1 MTSFYIT
8 IYTICG
14 IYLLLNFKFEIQ
26 MFQQNSYRIPRYW
39 KWLKGNFGSAWRLV
53 DIAALFLI
61 FSTLLTA
68 PLAAIAVSLIALVKI
83 WLIFRKKYKKP
94 LVFTRRVWRLYSVTA
109 ILAVGAYFAMIIT
122 GFHKESGWD
131 GYTPS
136 TIVLGFLLFVTACSF
151 VPVILAAIILIPV
164 EKMIQQRYVRDAK
177 RILNSMPG
185 LRIVGI
191 TGSYG
196 KTSTKHYLHRI
207 LSEKYDVLM
216 TPGSFNT
223 PMGVVRTI
231 REHMKPFNEVFICEM
246 GAKQKGDIKEI
257 CDIVHP

>member
-53 DIAALFLI
+53 DIAALFLV

-109 ILAVGAYFAMIIT
+109 ILAVGAYVAMIIT
-122 GFHKESGWD
+122 GSIKSQVGMA
-131 GYTPS
+131 TP
-136 TIVLGFLLFVTACSF
+136 LPPLFLDFSF
-151 VPVILAAIILIPV
+151 LQPHARSFP
-164 EKMIQQRYVRDAK
+164 
-177 RILNSMPG
+177 
-185 LRIVGI
+185 
-191 TGSYG
+191 SYW
-196 KTSTKHYLHRI
+196 L
-207 LSEKYDVLM
+207 
-216 TPGSFNT
+216 
-223 PMGVVRTI
+223 
-231 REHMKPFNEVFICEM
+231 
-246 GAKQKGDIKEI
+246 Q
-257 CDIVHP
+257 

>member
-53 DIAALFLI
+53 DIAALFLV

-94 LVFTRRVWRLYSVTA
+94 SYSPA
-109 ILAVGAYFAMIIT
+109 
-122 GFHKESGWD
+122 
-131 GYTPS
+131 GY
-136 TIVLGFLLFVTACSF
+136 G
-151 VPVILAAIILIPV
+151 
-164 EKMIQQRYVRDAK
+164 
-177 RILNSMPG
+177 
-185 LRIVGI
+185 
-191 TGSYG
+191 
-196 KTSTKHYLHRI
+196 
-207 LSEKYDVLM
+207 
-216 TPGSFNT
+216 
-223 PMGVVRTI
+223 
-231 REHMKPFNEVFICEM
+231 VFIPLRQFSPSELM
-246 GAKQKGDIKEI
+246 SR
-257 CDIVHP
+257 